1 LAAVQLVPLPDF
13 ALHVPLTQRPLRQSA
28 SAVHVD
34 GLHAVPEAQ
43 TTPPGHAAAAGCE
56 QTPAPLQLPVGVSK
70 PLLQATVPHFA
81 VDVA

>member
-1 LAAVQLVPLPDF
+1 MQLVPLPDF
-13 ALHVPLTQRPLRQSA
+13 ALQVPLAQRPPTQSA
-28 SAVHVD
+28 SALQVD

-56 QTPAPLQLPVGVSK
+56 QAPAPLQLPVGVSK
-70 PLLQATVPHFA
+70 PLLQDTVPQCT